1 MPSAVPRAG
10 GASVCVGPL
19 PCESYSNS
27 NSGRGR
33 LSRHLLTAPLAA
45 LMIHSEAKETQ
56 GDFVFKSST
65 TAAGNGAKAEAVDGA
80 RLVYIHTQ
88 DDIVNML
95 NGFSNI

>member
-10 GASVCVGPL
+10 DASVCVGPL
-19 PCESYSNS
+19 PCDSYSNS

-65 TAAGNGAKAEAVDGA
+65 TAAGNGAKAEAELRRSQTG
-80 RLVYIHTQ
+80 VYTHTRRHCQ
-88 DDIVNML
+88 YA
-95 NGFSNI
+95 